1 MTAQLAAHPG
11 GSPAPDRDDLMHRGK
26 RVHAANSM
34 FGLVVRAAAGSV
46 FAILALIVVT
56 MTIGAWPAFQE
67 AGPGFVSGTEWS
79 ASAGL
84 YGALPFIWGT
94 MVSSLMALVLA
105 LPVSIG
111 IALFVNEFAPRRLRA
126 PGVYLIDLLAAIP
139 SVVYGLWGVLVLGPF
154 LLPFVQRIADT
165 VGTWPGLSA
174 IFGGPVGLKSMF
186 LAAVILT
193 IMIVPIITSLTRE
206 VFDTVPVDQKAAAF
220 ALGATRWE
228 MVRGAIFPHSRNG
241 MVAAVLIGLGRAM
254 GETIAVALV
263 IGSTAQI
270 TTRIFAPADSMAGVI
285 ANTFAEASGVNR
297 AALIGLG
304 VVLFVMTIIVNM
316 GGQLVARRAERKAG
330 SR

>member
-11 GSPAPDRDDLMHRGK
+11 GNPGADPNDLRRRGK
-26 RVHAANSM
+26 RTQAANSM

-46 FAILALIVVT
+46 FVILALIVVT
-56 MTIGAWPAFQE
+56 TTKEAWPAFSE
-67 AGPGFVSGTEWS
+67 VGPGFVTGTEWS
-79 ASAGL
+79 PSAGL

-111 IALFVNEFAPRRLRA
+111 IALFVNEFAPRRLRT

-139 SVVYGLWGVLVLGPF
+139 SVVYGLWGVLVLGP
-154 LLPFVQRIADT
+154 LLMPFVARIADT
-165 VGTWPGLSA
+165 VGTWPVLSA
-174 IFGGPVGLKSMF
+174 VFGGPVGIKSMF

-228 MVRGAIFPHSRNG
+228 MVCGAIFPHSRNG
-241 MVAAVLIGLGRAM
+241 MIAAVLIGLGRAM

-270 TTRIFAPADSMAGVI
+270 TTRVFAPADSMAGVI

-304 VVLFVMTIIVNM
+304 VVLFVMTILVNV
-316 GGQLVARRAERKAG
+316 GGQLVARRAGRKAG
-330 SR
+330 PG